1 EFTKKYQSLG
11 GTIVT
16 RVNTGDNLPDYTSEM
31 QRVVSSGAKVLYF
44 LAVGADGQLM
54 FRELNQLGWKGLIF
68 VLYPSG
74 NGLNTDPNANGHV
87 FGIEPGFA
95 TGTAKLQQEF
105 KASSH
110 KPAAWFNGVGYDTVQ
125 IAARA
130 VAGAKDPKSV
140 TSVQQAAVKAA
151 GQFNAATGK
160 YSFNSHFI
168 RINPAVAY
176 FACKNGQ

>member
-54 FRELNQLGWKGLIF
+54 FRELNQLGWKGLVF

-74 NGLNTDPNANGHV
+74 NALNTYPNANGRG
-87 FGIEPGFA
+87 FCIEPGFA
-95 TGTAKLQQEF
+95 TGTAKLQQELQ
-105 KASSH
+105 ASTP
-110 KPAAWFNGVGYDTVQ
+110 KPPASLN
-125 IAARA
+125 R
-130 VAGAKDPKSV
+130 VAHGTLP
-140 TSVQQAAVKAA
+140 
-151 GQFNAATGK
+151 
-160 YSFNSHFI
+160 
-168 RINPAVAY
+168 
-176 FACKNGQ
+176 